1 MDGMD
6 NQFSYDFDLCRV
18 CGKRHVDRSTGRAGE
33 FMCRECRAEYSK
45 LKVPKWLVA
54 CILLVCA
61 AALAMCIYLGR
72 MQGRYI
78 VGTKALEAG
87 DDVLVRA
94 QELVEEHKQWS
105 ALGAIYEYLE
115 ENPSNAQVALE
126 GMRMAMDLGFYDY
139 AAYFENTYLLDKGFT
154 DYELQE
160 IYKYNDIL
168 KKFYDTNDAIDAV
181 LAEFAN
187 IDTTNMS
194 EEEIATLRKEA
205 QDKIKVMA
213 EDDSYDKD
221 MACFAMAY
229 LASDLSEVDSLLR
242 KCVSYKPITASAASY
257 LAKIERIKENFGA
270 AESWIKQGEE
280 VYGELIELRRVKAT
294 ILLARGEYE
303 EALSIMEELYSIAP
317 EEQYV
322 ADTYS
327 VALYALGKIDVM
339 SRVIATAENGG
350 YEFDEEFHAL
360 INGETTIRDY
370 YVGED

>member
-61 AALAMCIYLGR
+61 AALAMCVYLGR

-87 DDVLVRA
+87 DDVLIRA

-105 ALGAIYEYLE
+105 ALGEIYEYLE

-160 IYKYNDIL
+160 IYKYNDVL
-168 KKFYDTNDAIDAV
+168 KKYYDTNDAIDAV
-181 LAEFAN
+181 LAEYAN

-194 EEEIATLRKEA
+194 EEEISALRKEA

-221 MACFAMAY
+221 MACYAMVY
-229 LASDLSEVDSLLR
+229 LASDLSEMDSLLR

-270 AESWIKQGEE
+270 AESWVKKGEE

-339 SRVIATAENGG
+339 SRVIAAAENGG
-350 YEFDEEFHAL
+350 YEFDEEFHSL
-360 INGETTIRDY
+360 INGEITIRDY

>member
-1 MDGMD
+1 MARLYGTLVSVGHTIGDGYKIKELLRMDGMD

-87 DDVLVRA
+87 DDVLARA

-105 ALGAIYEYLE
+105 ALGEIYEYLE

-154 DYELQE
+154 DYEL
-160 IYKYNDIL
+160 
-168 KKFYDTNDAIDAV
+168 
-181 LAEFAN
+181 
-187 IDTTNMS
+187 
-194 EEEIATLRKEA
+194 
-205 QDKIKVMA
+205 
-213 EDDSYDKD
+213 
-221 MACFAMAY
+221 
-229 LASDLSEVDSLLR
+229 
-242 KCVSYKPITASAASY
+242 
-257 LAKIERIKENFGA
+257 
-270 AESWIKQGEE
+270 
-280 VYGELIELRRVKAT
+280 
-294 ILLARGEYE
+294 
-303 EALSIMEELYSIAP
+303 
-317 EEQYV
+317 
-322 ADTYS
+322 
-327 VALYALGKIDVM
+327 
-339 SRVIATAENGG
+339 
-350 YEFDEEFHAL
+350 
-360 INGETTIRDY
+360 
-370 YVGED
+370 